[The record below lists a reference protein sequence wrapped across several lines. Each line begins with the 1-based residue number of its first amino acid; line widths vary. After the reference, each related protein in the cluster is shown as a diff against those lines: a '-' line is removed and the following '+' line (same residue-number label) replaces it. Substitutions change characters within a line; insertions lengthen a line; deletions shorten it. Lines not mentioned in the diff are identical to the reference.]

1 MYREKRRRQC
11 YRAFAALTLST
22 ALFMPLPAHA
32 MSLTLTEAIDMALAS
47 NTGLR
52 ITAEGERSADA
63 ALKQARGK
71 NSISAEA
78 GDTLRTSKARD
89 EDAQT
94 SNALSVSAR
103 LPLYSGGANEANIA
117 SGEIGAQSARLTT
130 ERARE
135 DLRYEVTA
143 AYWDA
148 VEASKKI
155 EVQRDTVN
163 KYDAHLKNVTVL
175 YDAGAQ
181 AKIDVLRS
189 SVELSNARQEL
200 VRAENTY
207 AVSLATLRNLLN
219 IDRTEELTLT
229 TEVAYQP
236 FDTSVDNCISYA
248 YRNRLDLAVARAKLR
263 RCELAV
269 ERARAG
275 KRPSVNLTL
284 GTGLTSQFQPRHD
297 TSTDVS
303 ASVGVSWN
311 IFDSGVTRGAIE
323 EAEAERDIALL
334 NVKKEEESIDLNL
347 RKAYLN
353 MREAEQRFTST
364 GDAVRQA
371 REDYHIANERY
382 RAGEGILLDIIDAQ
396 TALATAQ
403 TNAISARYDY
413 ARYRAQVE
421 NLMGTELTESEHAA
435 AERLP
440 AVTAEERAAAQAAY
454 IEGGTDAAAKKVK

>member
-1 MYREKRRRQC
+1 MVCERRRRHC
-11 YRAFAALTLST
+11 RRVFAAAILST
-22 ALFMPLPAHA
+22 ALVLPLSAHA
-32 MSLTLTEAIDMALAS
+32 MKLTLDEAIHTALAA

-52 ITAEGERSADA
+52 ITQAGERTADA
-63 ALKQARGK
+63 ALKEARGK
-71 NSISAEA
+71 NRISAEA

-284 GTGLTSQFQPRHD
+284 GTGVTSQFQPRHD

-323 EAEAERDIALL
+323 EAEAERDTALL

-435 AERLP
+435 AEGLP
-440 AVTAEERAAAQAAY
+440 AVTAEERAEAQAAY

>member
-1 MYREKRRRQC
+1 MKRRRHGR
-11 YRAFAALTLST
+11 RALAALLLGAALT
-22 ALFMPLPAHA
+22 FPLPADA
-32 MSLTLTEAIDMALAS
+32 MQLSLEDAIDTALSA

-52 ITAEGERSADA
+52 ITREGERSADA
-63 ALKQARGK
+63 ALRQARGK

-78 GDTLRTSKARD
+78 SDTLRMSKARD
-89 EDAQT
+89 EDART

-135 DLRYEVTA
+135 ELRYEVTA

-303 ASVGVSWN
+303 ASVSVSWN

-435 AERLP
+435 AEGLP

>member
-11 YRAFAALTLST
+11 CRAFAALALST

-94 SNALSVSAR
+94 SNVLSVSAR

-421 NLMGTELTESEHAA
+421 NLMGIELTESEHAA
-435 AERLP
+435 AEGLP
-440 AVTAEERAAAQAAY
+440 AVTAEERAEAQAAY

>member
-1 MYREKRRRQC
+1 MYHKGRKR
-11 YRAFAALTLST
+11 RAFAALALST
-22 ALFMPLPAHA
+22 TLFLPLQADA
-32 MSLTLTEAIDMALAS
+32 MSLTLAEAIHTALAA

-52 ITAEGERSADA
+52 ITQAGERTADA
-63 ALKQARGK
+63 ALKEARGK
-71 NSISAEA
+71 NRISAEA

-284 GTGLTSQFQPRHD
+284 GTGLSSQFQPRHD

-435 AERLP
+435 AEGLP

>member
-1 MYREKRRRQC
+1 MMKNRRQ
-11 YRAFAALTLST
+11 RAFAALLVGAVLTFPLS
-22 ALFMPLPAHA
+22 ADA
-32 MSLTLTEAIDMALAS
+32 MRLSLEDAIDMALSA

-78 GDTLRTSKARD
+78 GDTLRMSKAKD

-94 SNALSVSAR
+94 SNSLSLSAS
-103 LPLYSGGANEANIA
+103 LPLYSGGANEAQIRA
-117 SGEIGAQSARLTT
+117 GEIGAHAARLTT

-135 DLRYEVTA
+135 DLKYEVII

-148 VEASKKI
+148 VEAAKKV
-155 EVQRDTVN
+155 EVQRDTVD
-163 KYDAHLKNVTVL
+163 KYDAHLKNVTAL

-189 SVELSNARQEL
+189 SVELSNVRQEL
-200 VRAENTY
+200 ISAENSY
-207 AVSLATLRNLLN
+207 EVNLATLRNLLN
-219 IDRTEELTLT
+219 ISRTEPLTLT
-229 TEVAYQP
+229 TKVVYQP
-236 FDTSVDNCISYA
+236 FEKPMEDCISYA
-248 YRNRLDLAVARAKLR
+248 YRNRLDLTVERAKLR
-263 RCELAV
+263 QCELAI
-269 ERARAG
+269 ESARAG
-275 KRPSVNLTL
+275 YRPSVSLTL
-284 GTGLTSQFQPRHD
+284 GTGLSSQFRPRHD
-297 TSTDVS
+297 TSSDVS

-334 NVKKEEESIDLNL
+334 NVQKAEETIDLNL

-353 MREAEQRFTST
+353 MREAEKRFISK
-364 GDAVRQA
+364 GDAVAQA

-396 TALATAQ
+396 NALASAE
-403 TNAISARYDY
+403 TNEISARYDY

-421 NLMGTELTESEHAA
+421 NLMGEELTESEHAA
-435 AERLP
+435 AAGLP
-440 AVTAEERAAAQAAY
+440 AVTREERAAAQAAY
-454 IEGGTDAAAKKVK
+454 TEAGSTAAIQKGENP